1 MILHPFFGTLALI
14 VGFGLTWSHIAR
26 LRQAAVGDTATIRHL
41 RGDFDS
47 LLHQRFANW
56 GLSRAET
63 DFALLLLRGLKI
75 TGITGKHSTCDGT
88 IRAQLC
94 TIFRTS
100 GMNSRT
106 ELLAYFIDDFLQYGT
121 QTHASRGA
129 SPPPDEEGRGDWFQ
143 K

>member
-26 LRQAAVGDTATIRHL
+26 LRQAAVGDTATLRHL
-41 RGDFDS
+41 RVDFDS

-56 GLSRAET
+56 DMSRAET
-63 DFALLLLRGLKI
+63 DIALLLLRGLKI
-75 TGITGKHSTCDGT
+75 TGITGKHNTRDGT
-88 IRAQLC
+88 IRAKLC

-106 ELLAYFIDDFLQYGT
+106 ELLAYLIKFLQYGT
-121 QTHASRGA
+121 QTHDSRGA
-129 SPPPDEEGRGDWFQ
+129 SPPPDEEGRGNWFQ